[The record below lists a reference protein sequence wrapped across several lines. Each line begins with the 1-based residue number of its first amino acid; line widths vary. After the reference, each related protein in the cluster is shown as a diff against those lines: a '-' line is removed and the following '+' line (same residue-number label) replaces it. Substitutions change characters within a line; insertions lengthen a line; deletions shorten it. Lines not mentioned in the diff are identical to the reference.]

1 MGTLIGLEVTMNFS
15 DIADGVIEQVNFGG
29 VVIIEL
35 EDGSQVDAI
44 LNKTLWSQVKGGMKL
59 EIATT
64 SDPDYWKVVRIVE

>member
-59 EIATT
+59 
-64 SDPDYWKVVRIVE
+64 

>member
-1 MGTLIGLEVTMNFS
+1 MNFS

-59 EIATT
+59 
-64 SDPDYWKVVRIVE
+64 